1 MPEWPSDGAEVWS
14 NGKSKSEIMMTDS
27 NVAVI
32 FDPHADD
39 ADWWTGGLSLL
50 LIERGWKIH
59 YVCVGPSP
67 NGMRSRAKASA
78 KILGVS
84 RHFLDIAINGN
95 GKLEHDLRKTI
106 PPLISDLNARLIFI
120 PSLTDYHQEHV
131 TLSQVLLQLFH
142 WSAGTGL
149 RSAEVYAYDSHENR
163 DPVEIYIDVSTVWDK
178 HIESLQCHALK
189 ISLTRSKTGRAMVL
203 GASIPS
209 DPVLYAEG
217 YRLLQGDVKNISSLC
232 SVLPEM
238 FFYRNP
244 HGLLS
249 M

>member
-1 MPEWPSDGAEVWS
+1 
-14 NGKSKSEIMMTDS
+14 MTAS

-32 FDPHADD
+32 FEPHADD

-50 LIERGWKIH
+50 LAERKWQIH
-59 YVCVGPSP
+59 YVCVGPATDDMK
-67 NGMRSRAKASA
+67 NNAEASA

-84 RHFLDIAINGN
+84 RHYLDIDINGN
-95 GKLEHDLRKTI
+95 KDLEHDLRKTI
-106 PPLISDLNARLIFI
+106 PQMVLDLNARLVLV

-131 TLSQVLLQLFH
+131 TLAKVLFQLFH

-149 RSAEVYAYDSHENR
+149 GAVEVYAYDSHENR
-163 DPVEIYIDVSTVWDK
+163 DPVEIYIDVSKVWDK

-189 ISLTRSKTGRAMVL
+189 DSLVRSKTGRAMVL

-209 DPVLYAEG
+209 GPVLYAEG
-217 YRLLQGDVKNISSLC
+217 YRLLQGDIKQISSLC
-232 SVLPEM
+232 SILPEQ

-244 HGLLS
+244 RGLLS

>member
-1 MPEWPSDGAEVWS
+1 MPFRTAPPSPRTQIGQWGLKYDREGFILMPEWPSDGAEVWS

-106 PPLISDLNARLIFI
+106 P
-120 PSLTDYHQEHV
+120 
-131 TLSQVLLQLFH
+131 
-142 WSAGTGL
+142 
-149 RSAEVYAYDSHENR
+149 
-163 DPVEIYIDVSTVWDK
+163 
-178 HIESLQCHALK
+178 
-189 ISLTRSKTGRAMVL
+189 
-203 GASIPS
+203 
-209 DPVLYAEG
+209 
-217 YRLLQGDVKNISSLC
+217 
-232 SVLPEM
+232 
-238 FFYRNP
+238 
-244 HGLLS
+244 
-249 M
+249 